1 MDYEIKFDINNS
13 NTIHIFK
20 NGKWINSIACPQI
33 DNGCDII
40 NFSDKLYNGYTFNF
54 DGLIL
59 ITTKTDR
66 KIYYK
71 GDLIAKTKRKVI
83 NIFLITILSKLKIN
97 YYNK

>member
-1 MDYEIKFDINNS
+1 MIKSLVITFVLL
-13 NTIHIFK
+13 FV
-20 NGKWINSIACPQI
+20 
-33 DNGCDII
+33 